1 MPTELLAEIAI
12 SAPLRALRS
21 VVRFD
26 ARRAACTRIQ
36 RTFRD
41 WRRRSLP
48 RDPSKLGVGD
58 RVLVRRVPK
67 QGVCIATAAVG
78 LTEQIWKLRILKTDT
93 YIESNVKYIYRLE
106 QWGDGP
112 QAQRVAR
119 RVATASAHEARGA
132 AIQAASAAIAT
143 VRSAHSTPATN
154 ALAVAAASAA
164 SSAAAAATAAAS
176 ATAAAA
182 PATAANPTDQAEDD
196 SFRRASA
203 KMSTSE
209 SAQLLEVAQ
218 MVQEAAGSVVHSN
231 ALSAREATIR
241 GGDRMDAASM
251 LAEVTS
257 AAREATLQAS
267 AAASA
272 VGVFNNAEELQM
284 TAEKAVV
291 ATAAAAG
298 QVVSA
303 ANALSCAPG
312 AAHAVHGATI
322 AVTGALAEVGE
333 AGRKLAR
340 ALAQA
345 EGQTVESSNASR
357 AILSAQAAAEV
368 AAAAEVDKG
377 VMSAASQMMEKK
389 KKRR

>member
-176 ATAAAA
+176 ATAA
-182 PATAANPTDQAEDD
+182 PATAANPTDQAEDE

-241 GGDRMDAASM
+241 GGDGKDAASM

-298 QVVSA
+298 QVASA

-377 VMSAASQMMEKK
+377 LMSAASQMTEKK